1 MLNLKGI
8 CQLTRI
14 AEFFE
19 FVYDRQEVWHRRNV
33 LKTPAPWSADEV
45 LQNYRFCNVYRELD
59 GGTLALTKYLSDK
72 TVSAEKK
79 LFNIAAYRFFNR
91 RDTIEKLFGGL
102 LEPKSFDFGFYEK
115 RFDACK
121 REGSLFSNA
130 YLISSHPYN
139 ASYRPKDKHIQILLM
154 LADLAGKM
162 SDFCREL
169 SEAPAACGLSVVEK
183 YVAMAGPFLSGQIL
197 LDATYAGNIVGY
209 TANDFLVVGPGA
221 HWGLNII
228 FGRKLNKREAEEKCR
243 YLYSVQAEEMEKL
256 QNRTGKNWDAVRWQ
270 NPDYCGGRYLA
281 LHDIQNS
288 LCEFRKYW
296 RLKNGEKAKKR
307 YYVKKEPT
315 GLAGGSSLR
324 V

>member
-288 LCEFRKYW
+288 LCKFRKYW

-307 YYVKKEPT
+307 YYVKK
-315 GLAGGSSLR
+315 ALR
-324 V
+324 